1 MFTNSCRIT
10 CVFPSVLIFLVKLMK
25 RKIFKSGKI
34 TCVFP
39 TVLIFL
45 VKMIKRKKIF
55 KSAKITCAFPF
66 VMIFLAKMI
75 KRKNVTPIKRTRASS
90 YFKGRVSGEF
100 WWWTRSE
107 ISKNHRLSCSPS
119 ASTRT
124 ACPFTLKFCTE
135 FQETLLYKRV
145 SAFFLMVSSS
155 VVLKE

>member
-1 MFTNSCRIT
+1 
-10 CVFPSVLIFLVKLMK
+10 MK

-66 VMIFLAKMI
+66 VMIFLAKTI

-100 WWWTRSE
+100 
-107 ISKNHRLSCSPS
+107 
-119 ASTRT
+119 
-124 ACPFTLKFCTE
+124 
-135 FQETLLYKRV
+135 
-145 SAFFLMVSSS
+145 
-155 VVLKE
+155 